1 MSRFYA
7 AANLTPLIR
16 PEDTRPFLADP
27 ELHWKKGYSAYELAT
42 SWIGA
47 EDIPSP
53 VRDILDTCPVFAH
66 AKLITGFFERQ
77 TKLGTPGRAS
87 QTDLLAHVWLPSGVG
102 VIGVEGKCEESFGP
116 IVREW
121 NTSPGRKVRLGHL
134 CSMLGLSV
142 EVASSLRYQLIHRTA
157 AALIEAQAV
166 RADSALMLV
175 HSFSPHQ
182 TWFNDFVDFSNAMSI
197 PIGAK
202 NCISAGRRISGVDIR
217 LGWVSDKPCD

>member
-7 AANLTPLIR
+7 AASLTALTR

-27 ELHWKKGYSAYELAT
+27 KRHWKKGYSAYELAT

-47 EDIPSP
+47 ADIPAP
-53 VRDILDTCPVFAH
+53 VRDVLGTCPVSAQ

-77 TKLGTPGRAS
+77 TNLGTPGRPS
-87 QTDLLAHVWLPSGVG
+87 QTDLLTHVWLPSGVG

-121 NTSPGRKVRLGHL
+121 NTSPGRQARLAHL
-134 CSMLGLSV
+134 CAMLGLSI

-157 AALIEAQAV
+157 AALIEARAV
-166 RADSALMLV
+166 KASSALMLV
-175 HSFSPHQ
+175 HSFSPRQ
-182 TWFNDFVDFSNAMSI
+182 TWFNDFADFSNAMST

-202 NCISAGRRISGVDIR
+202 NRISAERTLSGVDIR